1 LELNTLDLDKDVVL
15 VFMLSEELSLDFPT
29 LFNLYSKH
37 KKMFWKYFY
46 TFFPSIRLT
55 CSKFC
60 SLSKMASNIYSKIK
74 QPFNTISQKEMTYY
88 EALSPLIRNKFEC
101 SGGLCDPQGIREYM
115 DFYKDK
121 GFVFKLI
128 LNDGSIINR
137 ASSGDFDYYIN
148 LVEEV
153 HLTSTLET
161 VPESIFKKMSEQEY
175 NRGNLGE

>member
-1 LELNTLDLDKDVVL
+1 
-15 VFMLSEELSLDFPT
+15 
-29 LFNLYSKH
+29 
-37 KKMFWKYFY
+37 
-46 TFFPSIRLT
+46 
-55 CSKFC
+55 
-60 SLSKMASNIYSKIK
+60 
-74 QPFNTISQKEMTYY
+74 
-88 EALSPLIRNKFEC
+88 
-101 SGGLCDPQGIREYM
+101 M